1 MNELSYLYS
10 LQQFGIKLG
19 LSNIKELCA
28 ILDNPQDKIKTVHIG
43 GTNGKGSTAAIIS
56 TILQKAGYRTGLY
69 TSPHLT
75 DFTERI
81 RINNVPIS
89 EERSSALIMHI
100 RESIRDKEIAPT
112 FFEFTTALA
121 LLYFAEEFVDIAIM
135 EVGMGGRLDATNII
149 VPLISVITNIEYDH
163 TEYLGKSLEEIAG
176 EKCGIIK
183 QCVPL
188 ISSERR
194 PGIFSVIE
202 EMAKGAGSPA
212 YLYGRDFVSEPVE
225 IGRNQSK
232 FFYSGRNYKRL
243 YLETALLGRHQMFN
257 MGTAL
262 YAAELLSEMG
272 FNLTGQDLRAGV
284 RDVAWP
290 GRLET
295 LDSLPRFLLDGAH
308 NHAASV
314 VLREFIEDVVK
325 SDRHIN
331 KIVLIFGALKDKD
344 VSSILQELIPCVAD
358 IILTKPD
365 TVRGLPVE
373 EIQNVVARFGRKS
386 FAAKTVSEALS
397 VAKNITS
404 DSDIILITGSLYLV
418 GEARTLL
425 SRRPVTRRLAN
436 G

>member
-149 VPLISVITNIEYDH
+149 VPLLSVITNIEYDH

-202 EMAKGAGSPA
+202 EMAKGAGSQT

-243 YLETALLGRHQMFN
+243 FLETALLGRHQMFN
-257 MGTAL
+257 MGIAL

-272 FNLTGQDLRAGV
+272 FDLTEQDLRAGV

-365 TVRGLPVE
+365 TERGMPVE
-373 EIQNVVARFGRKS
+373 VLQEVVEKSGRNS
-386 FAAKTVSEALS
+386 YAVRTLSEAIS
-397 VAKNITS
+397 IANNITS
-404 DSDIILITGSLYLV
+404 ASDIILITGSLYLV

-425 SRRPVTRRLAN
+425 SRGLVN

>member
-19 LSNIKELCA
+19 LSNIKGLCA

-43 GTNGKGSTAAIIS
+43 GTNGKGSTAAVLS
-56 TILQKAGYRTGLY
+56 SVLQKAGYKTGLY

-81 RINNVPIS
+81 RINNIPIS
-89 EERSSALIMHI
+89 EERTLSLIRHI
-100 RESIRDKEIAPT
+100 RENIRDKDIAPT

-121 LLYFAEEFVDIAIM
+121 LLYFAEEGVDIAIM

-149 VPLISVITNIEYDH
+149 VPLLSVITNIEYDH

-183 QCVPL
+183 QGVPL
-188 ISSERR
+188 ISSEAR
-194 PGIFSVIE
+194 PDILSVIE
-202 EMAKGAGSPA
+202 EMAKKAGSPS
-212 YLYGRDFVSEPVE
+212 YVYGRDFVCEPVE
-225 IGRNQSK
+225 IRRYHSK
-232 FFYSGRNYKRL
+232 FFYSGRNYRRL
-243 YLETALLGRHQMFN
+243 NLETALLGRHQMFN

-272 FNLTGQDLRAGV
+272 FDVTEQDLRSGV
-284 RDVAWP
+284 RDVTWP

-295 LDSLPRFLLDGAH
+295 WDGPPGFLLDGAH

-325 SDRHIN
+325 SDRLVS
-331 KIVLIFGALKDKD
+331 KIVLIFGALEDKD
-344 VSSILQELIPCVAD
+344 VSSMLQELIPCVTD
-358 IILTKPD
+358 IILTRPD

-373 EIQNVVARFGRKS
+373 ELQKVVDRFGRKS
-386 FAAKTVSEALS
+386 YAAKTVSEALS

-425 SRRPVTRRLAN
+425 SRRLVTRRLAN

>member
-28 ILDNPQDKIKTVHIG
+28 ILDNPQDKIKTIHIG

-56 TILQKAGYRTGLY
+56 TILQKAGYKTGLY

-81 RINNVPIS
+81 RINNIPIS
-89 EERSSALIMHI
+89 TERTSALISQI
-100 RESIRDKEIAPT
+100 KESIRDKEIAPT

-121 LLYFAEEFVDIAIM
+121 LQYFAGECVDIAIM

-163 TEYLGKSLEEIAG
+163 TEYLGKSLVEIAG

-183 QCVPL
+183 QGVPL
-188 ISSERR
+188 VSSERR

-202 EMAKGAGSPA
+202 EIAKGAGSQS

-225 IGRNQSK
+225 ISRNHSK
-232 FFYSGRNYKRL
+232 FFYSGRIYKRL

-262 YAAELLSEMG
+262 YAAELLTEMG
-272 FNLTGQDLRAGV
+272 FDLTEQDLRAGV
-284 RDVAWP
+284 RDVSWP

-295 LDSLPRFLLDGAH
+295 WEGHPMFLLDGAH

-331 KIVLIFGALKDKD
+331 KIVLIFGALRDKD
-344 VSSILQELIPCVAD
+344 VSSMLQELIPCAAD

-365 TVRGLPVE
+365 TDRGLPVDE
-373 EIQNVVARFGRKS
+373 LQEVVEKSGRNFYAVRTLSDAMSVAR
-386 FAAKTVSEALS
+386 
-397 VAKNITS
+397 NITS
-404 DSDIILITGSLYLV
+404 ASDIILITGSLYLV

-425 SRRPVTRRLAN
+425 SSRLVS

>member
-176 EKCGIIK
+176 
-183 QCVPL
+183 
-188 ISSERR
+188 
-194 PGIFSVIE
+194 
-202 EMAKGAGSPA
+202 
-212 YLYGRDFVSEPVE
+212 
-225 IGRNQSK
+225 
-232 FFYSGRNYKRL
+232 
-243 YLETALLGRHQMFN
+243 
-257 MGTAL
+257 
-262 YAAELLSEMG
+262 
-272 FNLTGQDLRAGV
+272 
-284 RDVAWP
+284 
-290 GRLET
+290 
-295 LDSLPRFLLDGAH
+295 
-308 NHAASV
+308 
-314 VLREFIEDVVK
+314 
-325 SDRHIN
+325 
-331 KIVLIFGALKDKD
+331 
-344 VSSILQELIPCVAD
+344 
-358 IILTKPD
+358 
-365 TVRGLPVE
+365 
-373 EIQNVVARFGRKS
+373 
-386 FAAKTVSEALS
+386 
-397 VAKNITS
+397 
-404 DSDIILITGSLYLV
+404 
-418 GEARTLL
+418 
-425 SRRPVTRRLAN
+425 
-436 G
+436 